1 MVQTC
6 ISTEKAPW
14 DILSNYLTT
23 GLFFFFFWQ
32 NTYAYRKMKENKPSF
47 NSVMLG
53 NGITNDYMLYFFF
66 FTMSMLYML
75 KFFKTLFP

>member
-23 GLFFFFFWQ
+23 GLFFFFWQ

-47 NSVMLG
+47 NSVMWG

-66 FTMSMLYML
+66 LQ
-75 KFFKTLFP
+75 

>member
-23 GLFFFFFWQ
+23 GLFFFFFGKIHMH
-32 NTYAYRKMKENKPSF
+32 TGK
-47 NSVMLG
+47 
-53 NGITNDYMLYFFF
+53 
-66 FTMSMLYML
+66 
-75 KFFKTLFP
+75 